1 MLTHAPASL
10 VILVVTIATSLIAFR
25 SGTMTD
31 RFILFPWKV
40 FRDNQYERLLTYGFL
55 HADLMHLLFN
65 IIALYSVAMYVE
77 AAAGTGRFLLIYF
90 GSMILAAVP
99 PTLRH
104 RNNERYRA
112 LGASGAVSALF
123 FSGMLYFPTAKV
135 MLFLLPIPLPWPVF
149 AVLFIIGSILGAK
162 KNWGNVGHDV
172 HLYGAIFGLLITIVL
187 DPSSVNNFLQGVGL
201 Q

>member
-1 MLTHAPASL
+1 
-10 VILVVTIATSLIAFR
+10 
-25 SGTMTD
+25 
-31 RFILFPWKV
+31 
-40 FRDNQYERLLTYGFL
+40 
-55 HADLMHLLFN
+55 MHLLFN

-123 FSGMLYFPTAKV
+123 LSGMLYFPTAKV

-172 HLYGAIFGLLITIVL
+172 HLYGAILGLLITIVL